1 MKLITNKSKNLL
13 YCISVEDNVTVQFGT
28 SYAVATQRTADSAS
42 VNTFKIQGWDGTKYT
57 GLAGANIAIGKLTTT
72 FTTPSTT
79 GFKLIRFGLNG
90 ASIDTLC
97 RCEMDLK
104 PSTTYTFTCNF
115 TNITQ
120 GSISWK
126 DMMLVEG
133 STAGEYEPYSYNL
146 LDKWKFDT
154 SNSNYINNGDGSITT
169 TGTVFSFQRLFMDFD
184 IEESSSISK
193 ENSIAYLTYGHKLL
207 INDNCNS
214 TGTNQSNAAGC
225 IWEINSSS
233 ANAAS
238 SYGGK
243 GEIYTN
249 NKYAL
254 ADMKWSYFYIINRGG
269 EAVTCAPAL
278 YDLTLMY
285 GAGNEPTTVE
295 QFYTDY
301 PELKVSPLGFIGLK
315 NLEISNKN
323 IKRLRYATTTRN
335 LFDLSLLTNLDYISS
350 GYTLKQLQ
358 LKPNTTYSI
367 STINSN
373 YYSSTVGTKNYARLL
388 NSDNSLLV
396 IIGDRTNPANSI
408 YPNHPRN
415 FTTDSTGKIGIGFNC
430 PYTEDAYKQFYEY
443 WFANLQIEE
452 GSTATPYVPYGY
464 LDLGII
470 PSNSGYI
477 LDKYNNLSE
486 ELLEENIEKPTG
498 SWNNRLNEL
507 TAVGFR
513 ESTVLKGINF
523 INNGDGSWTIEG
535 KKTETTIAQYAFLA
549 GNMDFPVSNGD
560 KLLVTKVSDYSSYS
574 VSIYFSYN
582 RSSHGYITDFVEVG
596 NTDRILTVNNDSV
609 AYVSPVFVIRTNDYI
624 DITVFPQVYNLTKIY
639 GAGKEPATVD
649 EFYKDYPGLKTTA
662 NYHIPDKTNIL
673 LNKVDGKTNK
683 IVQLADKSKYDGTST
698 TRGITFTN
706 NGNGTITIN
715 GTNDG
720 TDYSDHPITNS
731 NYLTNDWL
739 KGRKYLFYFSDRTDL
754 NYYAVIGGSTSKM
767 EYTELGNTSTGRNP
781 LWTILSPTDNSI
793 GGNSWYIL
801 RVKQNA
807 VCTNELASPQV
818 FDLTAMYGFGNEPTT
833 VEQFKKDYPQF
844 FDEKLDGIWNVR
856 TSGISSTGKNLFD
869 ISKWI
874 ISQYDVAHGTL
885 VERLSN
891 GAICQGD
898 NGTGD
903 GDGSYSNGWF
913 RPMSYQYP
921 NSIYLQAG
929 TYTLSADYTMIE
941 NSVVNTANV
950 NCYLYGDHNY
960 TGSYTSVTVGN
971 TVKVKNTYTVE
982 EGYYYPVFT
991 LNSGKVKIENIQIE
1005 LNSTATSYEHY
1016 QENKI
1021 DLLSTQTLNGINGVN
1036 DYIEVIDK
1044 GNGLYDLKKT
1054 QNIDSVDMGSLGF
1067 DADGNNFVTGAISSD
1082 IKPPVNDNSVGN
1094 YICQKYVNCALN
1106 KSFVDGDF
1114 GVNSSGYVYFR
1125 DSAYTTV
1132 SDFQTAVT
1140 GTMFYYQLKTP
1151 VVTTIATNLT
1161 YNQVS
1166 AIRTNGGL
1174 LLVNDNNNQK
1184 YVQPDVTLKANYQ
1197 YKS

>member
-1 MKLITNKSKNLL
+1 MKLVTNKSKNLL
-13 YCISVEDNVTVQFGT
+13 YRIVDGGNVIVQFTT
-28 SYAVATQRTADSAS
+28 SYAVATQRTSDSATVS
-42 VNTFKIQGWDGTKYT
+42 KFKIVAYKGTDYYLLT
-57 GLAGANIAIGKLTTT
+57 DMLPVSSIGKFTRT

-79 GFKLIRFGLNG
+79 GYDRITFGLNG
-90 ASIDTLC
+90 SKVDTMC
-97 RCEMDLK
+97 NCNMDLK

-133 STAGEYEPYSYNL
+133 STVGDYEPYSYNL
-146 LDKWKFDT
+146 LDKWKYPVTTTTNGVTFT
-154 SNSNYINNGDGSITT
+154 NNGDGSITAN
-169 TGTVFSFQRLFMDFD
+169 GTATATAGYILFNYQRT
-184 IEESSSISK
+184 
-193 ENSIAYLTYGHKLL
+193 LTVGHKYLL
-207 INDNCNS
+207 S
-214 TGTNQSNAAGC
+214 GAPSNASSDAYIQCYDDTNYEWLTDKGNGG
-225 IWEINSSS
+225 IATFPKEIVNLSGSNMIRIRIGS
-233 ANAAS
+233 GYNVN
-238 SYGGK
+238 GLLF
-243 GEIYTN
+243 E
-249 NKYAL
+249 
-254 ADMKWSYFYIINRGG
+254 
-269 EAVTCAPAL
+269 PAL

-285 GAGNEPTTVE
+285 GAGNEPTTVN
-295 QFYTDY
+295 QFYTDH

-323 IKRLRYATTTRN
+323 IKRLKYKT
-335 LFDLSLLTNLDYISS
+335 SS
-350 GYTLKQLQ
+350 G
-358 LKPNTTYSI
+358 N
-367 STINSN
+367 
-373 YYSSTVGTKNYARLL
+373 V
-388 NSDNSLLV
+388 
-396 IIGDRTNPANSI
+396 
-408 YPNHPRN
+408 
-415 FTTDSTGKIGIGFNC
+415 
-430 PYTEDAYKQFYEY
+430 
-443 WFANLQIEE
+443 
-452 GSTATPYVPYGY
+452 
-464 LDLGII
+464 DLGII

-486 ELLEENIEKPTG
+486 ELLKENIEID
-498 SWNNRLNEL
+498 N
-507 TAVGFR
+507 
-513 ESTVLKGINF
+513 
-523 INNGDGSWTIEG
+523 
-535 KKTETTIAQYAFLA
+535 
-549 GNMDFPVSNGD
+549 
-560 KLLVTKVSDYSSYS
+560 VT
-574 VSIYFSYN
+574 
-582 RSSHGYITDFVEVG
+582 
-596 NTDRILTVNNDSV
+596 
-609 AYVSPVFVIRTNDYI
+609 
-624 DITVFPQVYNLTKIY
+624 
-639 GAGKEPATVD
+639 
-649 EFYKDYPGLKTTA
+649 
-662 NYHIPDKTNIL
+662 YHIPDKTNIS
-673 LNKVDGKTNK
+673 LNKVEGKTNK
-683 IVQLADKSKYDGTST
+683 IVQIIDKSKFQSTQTVDGV
-698 TRGITFTN
+698 TFTN
-706 NGNGTITIN
+706 NGNGTYTVNGKSTASGQQSSYTITS
-715 GTNDG
+715 GG
-720 TDYSDHPITNS
+720 
-731 NYLTNDWL
+731 LTGDWL
-739 KGRKYLFYFSDRTDL
+739 KGHKYLFYLSDKTDL
-754 NYYAVIGGSTSKM
+754 NYSALIGGYSSFPWS
-767 EYTELGNTSTGRNP
+767 ELGYTVSSRNP
-781 LWTILSPTDNSI
+781 LWEILTAKESSVNEACAF
-793 GGNSWYIL
+793 NL
-801 RVKQNA
+801 QVKSG
-807 VCTNELASPQV
+807 VTCTNELASPQV
-818 FDLTAMYGFGNEPTT
+818 FDLTAMYGFGKEPTT

-903 GDGSYSNGWF
+903 GDGHYSNGWF

-960 TGSYTSVTVGN
+960 TGSPTSVTVGN

-982 EGYYYPVFT
+982 EGYYYPIFT

-1005 LNSTATSYEHY
+1005 LNSAATTYEPY

-1054 QNIDSVDMGSLGF
+1054 QNIASVDMGSLGF

-1082 IKPPVNDNSVGN
+1082 IKTPVNDNTVGN
-1094 YICQKYVNCALN
+1094 YICQKYVNCALD
-1106 KSFVDGDF
+1106 KSFVNGDF
-1114 GVNSSGYVYFR
+1114 GVNSSGYLYFR

-1174 LLVNDNNNQK
+1174 ILVNDNNNQK
-1184 YVQPDVTLKANYQ
+1184 YVQPDVTLKENFQ

>member
-1 MKLITNKSKNLL
+1 MIVMKLVTNKSKNLL
-13 YCISVEDNVTVQFGT
+13 YRIVDGGNVIVQFTT
-28 SYAVATQRTADSAS
+28 SYAVATQRTSDSATVS
-42 VNTFKIQGWDGTKYT
+42 KFKIVAYKGTDYYLLT
-57 GLAGANIAIGKLTTT
+57 DMLPVSSIGKFTRT

-79 GFKLIRFGLNG
+79 GYDRITFGLNG
-90 ASIDTLC
+90 SKVDTMC
-97 RCEMDLK
+97 NCNMDLK

-133 STAGEYEPYSYNL
+133 STVGDYEPYSYNL
-146 LDKWKFDT
+146 LDKWKYPVTTTTNGVTFT
-154 SNSNYINNGDGSITT
+154 NNGDGSITAN
-169 TGTVFSFQRLFMDFD
+169 GTATATAGYILFNYQRT
-184 IEESSSISK
+184 
-193 ENSIAYLTYGHKLL
+193 LTVGHKYLL
-207 INDNCNS
+207 S
-214 TGTNQSNAAGC
+214 GAPSNASSDAYIQCYDDTNYEWLTDKGNGG
-225 IWEINSSS
+225 IATFPKEIVNLSGSNMIRIRIGS
-233 ANAAS
+233 GYNVN
-238 SYGGK
+238 GLLF
-243 GEIYTN
+243 E
-249 NKYAL
+249 
-254 ADMKWSYFYIINRGG
+254 
-269 EAVTCAPAL
+269 PAL

-285 GAGNEPTTVE
+285 GAGNEPTTVN
-295 QFYTDY
+295 QFYTDH

-323 IKRLRYATTTRN
+323 IKRLKYKT
-335 LFDLSLLTNLDYISS
+335 SS
-350 GYTLKQLQ
+350 G
-358 LKPNTTYSI
+358 N
-367 STINSN
+367 
-373 YYSSTVGTKNYARLL
+373 V
-388 NSDNSLLV
+388 
-396 IIGDRTNPANSI
+396 
-408 YPNHPRN
+408 
-415 FTTDSTGKIGIGFNC
+415 
-430 PYTEDAYKQFYEY
+430 
-443 WFANLQIEE
+443 
-452 GSTATPYVPYGY
+452 
-464 LDLGII
+464 DLGII

-486 ELLEENIEKPTG
+486 ELLKENIEID
-498 SWNNRLNEL
+498 N
-507 TAVGFR
+507 
-513 ESTVLKGINF
+513 
-523 INNGDGSWTIEG
+523 
-535 KKTETTIAQYAFLA
+535 
-549 GNMDFPVSNGD
+549 
-560 KLLVTKVSDYSSYS
+560 VT
-574 VSIYFSYN
+574 
-582 RSSHGYITDFVEVG
+582 
-596 NTDRILTVNNDSV
+596 
-609 AYVSPVFVIRTNDYI
+609 
-624 DITVFPQVYNLTKIY
+624 
-639 GAGKEPATVD
+639 
-649 EFYKDYPGLKTTA
+649 
-662 NYHIPDKTNIL
+662 YHIPDKTNIS
-673 LNKVDGKTNK
+673 LNKVEGKTNK
-683 IVQLADKSKYDGTST
+683 IVQIIDKSKFQSTQTVDGV
-698 TRGITFTN
+698 TFTN
-706 NGNGTITIN
+706 NGNGTYTVNGKSTASGQQSSYTITS
-715 GTNDG
+715 GG
-720 TDYSDHPITNS
+720 
-731 NYLTNDWL
+731 LTGDWL
-739 KGRKYLFYFSDRTDL
+739 KGHKYLFYLSDKTDL
-754 NYYAVIGGSTSKM
+754 NYSALIGGYSSFPWS
-767 EYTELGNTSTGRNP
+767 ELGYTVSSRNP
-781 LWTILSPTDNSI
+781 LWEILTAKESSVNEACAF
-793 GGNSWYIL
+793 NL
-801 RVKQNA
+801 QVKSG
-807 VCTNELASPQV
+807 VTCTNELASPQV
-818 FDLTAMYGFGNEPTT
+818 FDLTAMYGFGKEPTT

-903 GDGSYSNGWF
+903 GDGHYSNGWF

-960 TGSYTSVTVGN
+960 TGSPTSVTVGN

-982 EGYYYPVFT
+982 EGYYYPIFT

-1005 LNSTATSYEHY
+1005 LNSAATTYEPY

-1054 QNIDSVDMGSLGF
+1054 QNIASVDMGSLGF

-1082 IKPPVNDNSVGN
+1082 IKTPVNDNTVGN
-1094 YICQKYVNCALN
+1094 YICQKYVNCALD
-1106 KSFVDGDF
+1106 KSFVNGDF
-1114 GVNSSGYVYFR
+1114 GVNSSGYLYFR

-1174 LLVNDNNNQK
+1174 ILVNDNNNQK
-1184 YVQPDVTLKANYQ
+1184 YVQPDVTLKENFQ